1 MIIVEWSK
9 PGIWIDGLER
19 EDAWRISN
27 QIRSL
32 EDAVLEANVS
42 LNIFNQS
49 AESHQP
55 IESAELEFETRR
67 NISREVE
74 AELFPNGMMPMKM
87 AGEDFTTEYD
97 KRSALVESEVRHRMW
112 QRGFLPKTLLHK
124 PPFIF
129 AKAFIHALDLF
140 DKFLEDIA
148 KDPSAP
154 KGIKTIH
161 ENYCKAIPD
170 LRGVRNSIQHAEDR
184 SKGEHRGKKID
195 LKKVDTSKISI
206 EGVALVNLG
215 LSGNRFGTTMAN
227 GDYGA
232 VDVSVQTI
240 DIMRNA
246 LLDVYAAFEWR
257 GREQLFPS

>member
-49 AESHQP
+49 ADSHQP

-74 AELFPNGMMPMKM
+74 AELFPNGMMPMEM

-112 QRGFLPKTLLHK
+112 
-124 PPFIF
+124 
-129 AKAFIHALDLF
+129 
-140 DKFLEDIA
+140 
-148 KDPSAP
+148 
-154 KGIKTIH
+154 
-161 ENYCKAIPD
+161 
-170 LRGVRNSIQHAEDR
+170 
-184 SKGEHRGKKID
+184 
-195 LKKVDTSKISI
+195 
-206 EGVALVNLG
+206 
-215 LSGNRFGTTMAN
+215 
-227 GDYGA
+227 
-232 VDVSVQTI
+232 
-240 DIMRNA
+240 
-246 LLDVYAAFEWR
+246 
-257 GREQLFPS
+257 